1 MTETEV
7 KYRLDGP
14 QEHDR
19 LREKLQELGA
29 HGEPLRRETNLR
41 FDTRRGKLKRLGRAL
56 RLRAL
61 DHEITGR
68 LTLKGRKARQQG
80 FKSRHEIEVDVSAIR
95 QMLALLGGL
104 GYQVVATYTKLRE
117 PWHLGGVEVT
127 LDTLDV
133 GWFCEL
139 EGPTAEIERLAAQLG
154 LRDRQPQERSDPGL
168 ARLVS

>member
-1 MTETEV
+1 VTETEV

-14 QEHDR
+14 EEHDL
-19 LREKLQELGA
+19 LRARLQELGA

-41 FDTRRGKLKRLGRAL
+41 FDTRKGKLKRRGRAL
-56 RLRAL
+56 RLRAV
-61 DHEITGR
+61 DHEIQGR
-68 LTLKGRKARQQG
+68 LTLKGRAARNAG
-80 FKSRHEIEVDVSAIR
+80 MKSRHEIEVDVSDIR

-117 PWHLGGVEVT
+117 PWQLDGVEVT

-139 EGPTAEIERLAAQLG
+139 EGPTAAINRLAEQLG
-154 LRDRQPQERSDPGL
+154 LADRKREEKSYPEL
-168 ARLVS
+168 TRLG

>member
-7 KYRLDGP
+7 KYRLEGP

-19 LREKLQELGA
+19 LRARLEELGA
-29 HGEPLRRETNLR
+29 RGEPLRRETNLR
-41 FDTRRGKLKRLGRAL
+41 FDTRKGRLKRRGRAL
-56 RLRAL
+56 RLRAV
-61 DHEITGR
+61 DHAIEAR
-68 LTLKGRKARQQG
+68 LTLKGRAARNEG
-80 FKSRHEIEVDVSAIR
+80 MKHRHEIEVDVSDIR

-117 PWHLGGVEVT
+117 PWYLDGVEIT

-139 EGPTAEIERLAAQLG
+139 EGPTASIARLADRLG
-154 LRDRQPQERSDPGL
+154 LEERQREQRRYPEL
-168 ARLVS
+168 ARIG